1 MASINKLS
9 VRGIRSFSPEDAEQ
23 VLEFYMPLTV
33 IVGEWFDL
41 IWFDVDLIC
50 FDLIWFDVVWRLSV
64 KIQSTVA
71 F

>member
-41 IWFDVDLIC
+41 IWFDV
-50 FDLIWFDVVWRLSV
+50 VWRLSV